1 MGEPAHKPT
10 TVSSGWWWSSSLQD
24 CVIVAVCDV
33 EKQASET
40 QKIEDPATTNI
51 QLISRKTVNCA
62 SRPFSLVVP
71 FPFLPRGFLH
81 QIQDVSEQQRA
92 SESSTRPPER
102 AASFR
107 LSSHFISHCLID
119 SQCDEGPRGSWCS
132 WMWKTVVGGLWW
144 KSNDASYILLHEIWR
159 TERESS
165 FLLNINQEFWDIT
178 QQEADVLTH
187 TLTMC

>member
-1 MGEPAHKPT
+1 M
-10 TVSSGWWWSSSLQD
+10 
-24 CVIVAVCDV
+24 
-33 EKQASET
+33 
-40 QKIEDPATTNI
+40 EDPATTRPTNI
-51 QLISRKTVNCA
+51 QLISRKTLNCA

-144 KSNDASYILLHEIWR
+144 KSNDASYILLHKIWR

-165 FLLNINQEFWDIT
+165 FQPGILGHHTARSWC
-178 QQEADVLTH
+178 AHTH
-187 TLTMC
+187 THSLCVNSCYLLMYIWFRISPRYGSGCRPRSDCINVVFLWLL